1 MISFKAVRNSY
12 DLWTQRQGLNIITQE
27 IIRQVDCW
35 KVASHILFY
44 YLQWVILFEV
54 LSRVVCVAGEEWR

>member
-1 MISFKAVRNSY
+1 VISFKAVRNCY
-12 DLWTQRQGLNIITQE
+12 DSWTQRQGLNIITQE

-44 YLQWVILFEV
+44 FLQWVILFEV

>member
-1 MISFKAVRNSY
+1 VISFKPVRNSY
-12 DLWTQRQGLNIITQE
+12 DSWTQRQGLNITTE
-27 IIRQVDCW
+27 KIIRQVDSW